1 MKRSAWKR
9 IRLRTS
15 EEQSNDSQCEVIVEK
30 KMNKTLTVI
39 IPIEVHNELM
49 KNKKKSGATI
59 SFQVN
64 QILKKELI
72 KCRSRKSQN

>member
-1 MKRSAWKR
+1 
-9 IRLRTS
+9 
-15 EEQSNDSQCEVIVEK
+15 
-30 KMNKTLTVI
+30 MNKTLTVV

-64 QILKKELI
+64 QILEKELM